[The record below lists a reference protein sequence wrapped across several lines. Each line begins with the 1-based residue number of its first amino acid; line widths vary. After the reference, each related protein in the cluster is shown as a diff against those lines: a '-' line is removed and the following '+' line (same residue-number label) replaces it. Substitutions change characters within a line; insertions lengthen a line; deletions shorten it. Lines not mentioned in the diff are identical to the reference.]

1 MRQNRQREG
10 EKNEPIFGRFA
21 LGRSRSTE
29 KKKKL
34 SVQLVV
40 VAVLVALRSF
50 HGIPCISLLTGPSCH
65 FSPRPSTSHQTRKC
79 RQLLAA
85 RDALR
90 RCQRVTQDHIIRGY
104 NFFPE
109 LPHLVAL
116 HL

>member
-1 MRQNRQREG
+1 MNETKPSERERRMNPVAAG
-10 EKNEPIFGRFA
+10 SPSADQDQPR
-21 LGRSRSTE
+21 
-29 KKKKL
+29 KKRL

-50 HGIPCISLLTGPSCH
+50 HGIPCISLLTGPPCH